1 MHDFQ
6 FFGGGWMMFFW
17 WFLLIALVIVLA
29 RPLFKTNQQESDKE
43 TPLEILKRR
52 YADGEIDQEEFEK
65 RKKDLM

>member
-1 MHDFQ
+1 
-6 FFGGGWMMFFW
+6 MMFFW
-17 WFLLIALVIVLA
+17 WFLLIVLVIVLA
-29 RPLFKTNQQESDKE
+29 RPLFKTNQQESDNE

>member
-1 MHDFQ
+1 
-6 FFGGGWMMFFW
+6 MMFFW
-17 WFLLIALVIVLA
+17 WFLLIVLVIVLA
-29 RPLFKTNQQESDKE
+29 RPLFKTNKQESDNE